1 MPVLATITIITLL
14 FGGGSGI
21 SFLNPGSLRKQCK
34 DNLDDSPAQEK
45 ALALVDELDQL
56 ASQYNQ
62 AVAAALDTYVAGTR
76 QETSAAYLAGQLA
89 PFDEVRD
96 ATLRNIVGVRESMRK
111 ALTAEEW
118 ENIFG

>member
-1 MPVLATITIITLL
+1 MPVLATITIVTLL

-56 ASQYNQ
+56 AGQYNQ
-62 AVAAALDTYVAGTR
+62 AVAAALDTYVAGTQ
-76 QETSAAYLAGQLA
+76 QETSAVYLAGQLA

-96 ATLRNIVGVRESMRK
+96 ATLRNIVEVRESMRK

-118 ENIFG
+118 DKVFG